1 MATWLHCSHST
12 ACWKREGT
20 QRFSGHADSASA
32 LMSHQV
38 RTTSQGHL
46 GHDHICNPYRFSL
59 PQYITG
65 SNFRDKLLKVLHC
78 CTEKTGFIHFID
90 SIGKILEHQ
99 FNQATER
106 KKILWEKGIL
116 YYYEIPLQLW
126 DLGRWHHKNIGKI
139 RKKNP
144 CTKSKSTFGQC
155 KKETSSKEYLPNLNS

>member
-1 MATWLHCSHST
+1 MARCLHCNNST

-20 QRFSGHADSASA
+20 RGHADSARV

-46 GHDHICNPYRFSL
+46 GHDHICNPYSFSL

-106 KKILWEKGIL
+106 KKFYGRKEFFITMKHL
-116 YYYEIPLQLW
+116 YNYEIW
-126 DLGRWHHKNIGKI
+126 GGGITKI
-139 RKKNP
+139 
-144 CTKSKSTFGQC
+144 
-155 KKETSSKEYLPNLNS
+155 